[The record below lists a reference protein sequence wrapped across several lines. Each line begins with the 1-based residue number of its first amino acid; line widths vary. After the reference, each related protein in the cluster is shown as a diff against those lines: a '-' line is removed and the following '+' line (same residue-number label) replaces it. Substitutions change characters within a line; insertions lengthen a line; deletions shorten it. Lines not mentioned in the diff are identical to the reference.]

1 MKKLCGVIAVFLA
14 FCMLIPYTAFGFDK
28 NESGFTVSASGKLE
42 KNGNAYS
49 GLYKEVYY
57 SDGVRASK
65 MNAVLEI
72 GGLEYYLRQGKSYT
86 GIYGNR
92 YYKDGV
98 WCSYINGSYDVDG
111 KKYEFVKGEIETGDE
126 SDYSPSFTD
135 KFNLFS
141 GPMSGFYYERGYI
154 DFSFTGYKVY
164 LKHAY
169 YVRAGRLFN
178 GYFDG
183 CYYKNGLADKDYC
196 GIHKADN
203 KKLCF
208 MAGYIYTGIYGNV
221 YYKNGIKS
229 DYSGYKTVDNIRYYL
244 SGGALANGV
253 FDGAYFKNGLV
264 DTSVNG
270 KIKVD
275 DEWYTFV
282 NGITSDGL
290 HDGRWY
296 TDGKFDES
304 VNGIKLCG
312 GLPHYL
318 KNGRLSTGIAEYKG
332 KLRYFK
338 NGELSSYSEWLEL
351 DGERYYIENSCAVRG
366 VYEIDGVKYL
376 FDAEG
381 RLCKNREAIF
391 ENVVYTSDENGVASL
406 APQLYVT
413 QRGSTIPYPHEK
425 HPDATIASAGCGV
438 CSAVMIVMNE
448 TTYTVTLEE
457 MTQKMLDYGCRI
469 PSGSNLNKAAEMLER
484 DYKITCELTDDNE
497 KLKDHLKKGY
507 LAVANVGKIPLFSLT
522 GGHYV
527 VVAGIKDEDTAIIFD
542 PNVREGKYGSGI
554 RKDISYNSENN
565 EVYASFDTLR
575 EDAWYGCYLL
585 FTPTENIALRRSENS
600 MLNK

>member
-1 MKKLCGVIAVFLA
+1 MKKLFGVIAVFLA
-14 FCMLIPYTAFGFDK
+14 FCLLLPYTAFAGVKSENGF
-28 NESGFTVSASGKLE
+28 SVSPSGKLE
-42 KNGNAYS
+42 KNGNAYN
-49 GLYKEVYY
+49 GLYNEVYY
-57 SDGVRASK
+57 SDGVRASD
-65 MNAVLEI
+65 MNAVIEI

-92 YYKDGV
+92 FYNDGK
-98 WCSYINGSYDVDG
+98 WCSFINGSYDVDG
-111 KKYEFVKGEIETGDE
+111 KEYEFIKGEIENNRETP
-126 SDYSPSFTD
+126 SPSFTD

-141 GPMSGFYYERGYI
+141 GPISGFYYERGYI
-154 DFSFTGYKVY
+154 DFNFTGYKVY
-164 LKHAY
+164 EKHSY
-169 YVRAGRLFN
+169 YVRRGRLFN
-178 GYFDG
+178 GYYDN
-183 CYYKNGLADKDYC
+183 CYYKNGLADKNFC
-196 GIHKADN
+196 GIHKIN
-203 KKLCF
+203 GKSLCF
-208 MAGYIYTGIYGNV
+208 MAGYIYTGIYGGAYFV
-221 YYKNGIKS
+221 NGIKS
-229 DYSGYKTVDNIRYYL
+229 GYSGYKTIDNIRYYL
-244 SGGALANGV
+244 SLGALANGV

-270 KIKVD
+270 KIEVD
-275 DEWYTFV
+275 GEYYTFI

-290 HDGRWY
+290 HDGKWY

-304 VNGIKLCG
+304 VNGVKLCG

-338 NGELSSYSEWLEL
+338 NGELSSHSEWLDL
-351 DGERYYIENSCAVRG
+351 DGNKYYIENSCAVRG
-366 VYEIDGVKYL
+366 VYEINGVKYL

-406 APQLYVT
+406 APQVYFS

-425 HPDATIASAGCGV
+425 HPNGTISSAGCGV
-438 CSAVMIVMNE
+438 CSALMIVMNE
-448 TTYTVTLEE
+448 TTYTLTLEE
-457 MTQKMLDYGCRI
+457 MTKKMLDYGCRI
-469 PSGSNLNKAAEMLER
+469 PSGSNLTLAAEMLEK
-484 DYKITCELTDDNE
+484 DYKIKMEFTDDNE
-497 KLKDHLKKGY
+497 KLKEHLKKGY

-527 VVAGIKDEDTAIIFD
+527 VVSGIKDEDTAIILD

-554 RKDISYNSENN
+554 RENITYNSENN

-575 EDAWYGCYLL
+575 EDAWNGCYLL
-585 FTPTENIALRRSENS
+585 FTPTENIALRRSETS